1 MGDRELWDEVALI
14 RGGGRSLEMT
24 GSRYWDEDAVPADG
38 VIVPSPENQSS
49 AIMFAQSITE
59 WDLCSKKGP

>member
-24 GSRYWDEDAVPADG
+24 CSRYWDDAVPADG
-38 VIVPSPENQSS
+38 VIVPGSEHQSS
-49 AIMFAQSITE
+49 AITFAHSITE
-59 WDLCSKKGP
+59 WDLRPEKGP